1 MLLTLSDLRK
11 VQSSELDGLS
21 PSPFATLQDRLQLV
35 LRQLHL
41 NLPVQALL
49 EAEPVLD
56 HLVRE
61 VQAALP
67 SALRSG
73 KRLQLHYPIAAPLD
87 DQTYVEVNVNVGV
100 RHGTLKLFEWA
111 LRQPA
116 LHWSD
121 RVQLWAATKHFER
134 HPNDVTLIVIALQ
147 PDQPAQKSV
156 HHWTTELHQ
165 QTEQWLISL
174 LSEGCQLTVPIPS
187 VSATDSQAST
197 NILKHLEAIEEVPI

>member
-1 MLLTLSDLRK
+1 MLITLSDLRK
-11 VQSSELDGLS
+11 LQSSKLDGLS
-21 PSPFATLQDRLQLV
+21 SSPLATLQDRLQLV
-35 LRQLHL
+35 MRQLHL

-49 EAEPVLD
+49 EAEPALAY
-56 HLVRE
+56 LVRE

-67 SALRSG
+67 NALHLD

-87 DQTYVEVNVNVGV
+87 NQTYVEVTVNVGF
-100 RHGTLKLFEWA
+100 RRGALKLFEWA

-134 HPNDVTLIVIALQ
+134 HPNDVTLIVVALQ

-174 LSEGCQLTVPIPS
+174 LSENCQPTVPIPS
-187 VSATDSQAST
+187 VSVTSPAITAV
-197 NILKHLEAIEEVPI
+197 LKHLEVIEEVPL

>member
-1 MLLTLSDLRK
+1 MLITLSDLRK
-11 VQSSELDGLS
+11 LQSSEPDGLS
-21 PSPFATLQDRLQLV
+21 PLPFATLQDQLQLIM
-35 LRQLHL
+35 RQLHL
-41 NLPVQALL
+41 DLPIQPLL
-49 EAEPVLD
+49 DADPMLD

-87 DQTYVEVNVNVGV
+87 NQTYVEVTVNVGF

-121 RVQLWAATKHFER
+121 RVQLWAATKHFEQ
-134 HPNDVTLIVIALQ
+134 HPSDVTLIVVALQ
-147 PDQPAQKSV
+147 PDQPTRKSV

-174 LSEGCQLTVPIPS
+174 LSKSCQPTIPIPS
-187 VSATDSQAST
+187 VSV

>member
-1 MLLTLSDLRK
+1 MLITLSDLCK
-11 VQSSELDGLS
+11 LQSSELDGLS

-67 SALRSG
+67 SALRSS

-87 DQTYVEVNVNVGV
+87 NQTYVEVTVNVGF

-121 RVQLWAATKHFER
+121 RVQLWAATKHFGR
-134 HPNDVTLIVIALQ
+134 YPSDVMLVVVALQ
-147 PDQPAQKSV
+147 PDRPAQKIV
-156 HHWTTELHQ
+156 HHWTTALHE

-174 LSEGCQLTVPIPS
+174 LSKNYQPTVPIPS
-187 VSATDSQAST
+187 VSVTHSPAITAV
-197 NILKHLEAIEEVPI
+197 LKHLEAIEEVPL